1 MAYRRVRLEASS
13 VDVCVMTKPKEET
26 TPPASILAGSYD
38 VGFGLRRL
46 LAGADPGGQVMSVAS
61 LQSTVRERL
70 ASQVESDVGHR
81 ARWRPRRRSV
91 IV

>member
-1 MAYRRVRLEASS
+1 LAYRRVRLEASN
-13 VDVCVMTKPKEET
+13 VDVCGMTKSKEET

-46 LAGADPGGQVMSVAS
+46 LAGADPGRQVMSVAS

-70 ASQVESDVGHR
+70 ASQSESDVHHR
-81 ARWRPRRRSV
+81 ARWRPRRRST